1 MSFPPIPADQRIPV
15 LSHIIQDHFR
25 DPPLVMDLDM
35 GRGSREQSLPVHDSK
50 PIEAI
55 AGGRNVDSESMARQ
69 IAHLDEKLGDAGA
82 G

>member
-1 MSFPPIPADQRIPV
+1 M
-15 LSHIIQDHFR
+15 SHIIQDHFR

-35 GRGSREQSLPVHDSK
+35 GRGSREQSLPVHNSK